1 MKKLQQLCA
10 ATMLLFVL
18 SLSAFAGN
26 IHTNVVDPPP
36 PPPESATTTESGLS
50 STDTATDPNE
60 SNTLLTEITLSLFAI
75 ALGGL
80 RSRPTCKHL
89 SPRTGRATE

>member
-10 ATMLLFVL
+10 ATTLLFVL

-36 PPPESATTTESGLS
+36 PPPESATTTEPGHITTD
-50 STDTATDPNE
+50 STENPTET
-60 SNTLLTEITLSLFAI
+60 NTLVTEITLSL
-75 ALGGL
+75 LQL
-80 RSRPTCKHL
+80 L
-89 SPRTGRATE
+89 SVV

>member
-10 ATMLLFVL
+10 ATTLLFVL
-18 SLSAFAGN
+18 SLSALAGN

-50 STDTATDPNE
+50 STDTATE
-60 SNTLLTEITLSLFAI
+60 SNTLLTEITLSL
-75 ALGGL
+75 LQL
-80 RSRPTCKHL
+80 L
-89 SPRTGRATE
+89 SVV